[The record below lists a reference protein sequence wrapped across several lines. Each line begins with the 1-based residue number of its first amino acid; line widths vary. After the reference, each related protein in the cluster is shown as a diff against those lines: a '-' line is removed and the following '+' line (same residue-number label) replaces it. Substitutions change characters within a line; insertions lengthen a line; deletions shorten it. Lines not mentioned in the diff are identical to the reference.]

1 MTALKRS
8 LRWFLFGLAGLLGL
22 LLVAGF
28 AIFVILRSDA
38 GQDWLARTI
47 ESQAST
53 PGELSIEIG
62 RIEGKLPQQLQIQD
76 LVLHD
81 GKGPWLKLAA
91 VSLAW
96 SPLAL
101 ADRLVKVEAL
111 ALTDL
116 HILRS
121 PEMPEGAAPS
131 DDEAAPAEPPS
142 LPVDIVIDSFSIDD
156 LIIAEDLAG
165 HAARFKLGAKAKTTD
180 RRDLEA
186 NLHLEGIDPAGE
198 LLAATVEFKPQSDWL
213 KLEALLNAPST
224 GLVAALMALPDRP
237 ALDFSLR
244 GEGPIS
250 DWHGSMT
257 GRLDGHGDLNADVSL
272 IQGDGLALSSQGS
285 LRLDSPLLA
294 DLRPLV
300 EGGVTFDIQG
310 EWSPDAVI
318 TLAPSQIT
326 TNALALAA
334 SGRFAT
340 VSQEFSADSELTLQQ
355 AEAIQSLIAPLSLE
369 GLTLNLAASGHA
381 NQPELN
387 AKLLV
392 NDLSHPMVQAKTV
405 SLDVNAGAK
414 GPIDQPGTA
423 VAARLSGGLAGL
435 TTADLGL
442 PPGLIGHNVDLHTTA
457 ELALDDLLLSIEEA
471 EITTGAL
478 VAEVEGEID
487 LNAIHAD
494 LEIGTALT
502 DLSLL
507 SDMAGMDLAGRFDLS
522 GGVELVEA
530 GKQVVANLEGGLSE
544 LTVGDPVLMA
554 LLGPTVELGIKSF
567 LDDAEGLRV
576 ESLTVEGAAFD
587 LASSASLGPAFDTV
601 EANYALQLP
610 DASVLSESLGMTL
623 AGAASLTGQATG
635 PIDNLTVEALL
646 KAQDVIAD
654 TIALASL
661 EAKTTVEDLP
671 ASPKGDLALLAQ
683 GPFGPLSAS
692 TRFAL
697 SGDQLSVSQLKLSG
711 LQVEAS
717 GDATVPLNGRPVV
730 GDLSLKAADLR
741 HALEFAGLAGGGAL
755 DLAVTLLEE
764 SGEQGAKAKL
774 TASTL
779 SLASGDAAPIRLGSL
794 VANAVGRDLLGEPR
808 ADVNLEARD
817 LSAAPASLS
826 ETTLS
831 ATGGLSGVD
840 WSLST
845 AGDLF
850 GELAITAD
858 GRLAIKEKVTSL
870 ALSALQGRLLAQDL
884 RLKAPVEIDL
894 TRDGIVLED
903 LNLDFAGA
911 EISAAARQS
920 AKAIS
925 GRLSIDSLP
934 LSLIQTFDPTSPL
947 QGSLTLT
954 AELDGPL
961 TKPRGQARLTL
972 DEVKLL
978 ADELVPPVDAVVNAD
993 WKNRK
998 LSAQGTIT
1006 GIGEDNTEVN
1016 AELPLILQPEPLSIL
1031 LPDDKPIAISL
1042 TRRGPIEELV
1052 ALLPLAE
1059 HDVRGLSDIA
1069 LTVGGTLAQPIM
1081 DGQLSITGGR
1091 YENVVSGTLLDDIEI
1106 LIEGDDKQVRLSKLM
1121 ATDGEKG
1128 RISGEGSVGIDA
1140 EQGFPAEIKLSI
1152 DKATLVRLDEVTAVT
1167 TGKLGYAGSLER
1179 ARLEG
1184 DLKITPIEIRIPSTL
1199 PPEVADLEV
1208 IEESSTLNASETET
1222 AEIADEAQPPL
1233 VVDLDVSVSIPSRAF
1248 VRGRGLESEWKGDIK
1263 VTGTSEAPDIA
1274 GRLELVRGELDL
1286 LGKAYKLQ
1294 SGEIILNG
1302 GANVDPDI
1310 NIRAVQESADL
1321 TVNIVLA
1328 GPASNPELTLSS
1340 VPELPQ
1346 DEILAR
1352 MLFGRSTDQ
1361 LSPAEAVQLAAS
1373 VAQLTG
1379 TTGGPGVLDLLR
1391 SGLGVDVLRIG
1402 GNDEGEANVTAGKY
1416 IGDKVFVGVE
1426 QGIGADSG
1434 GVTVEVELTPN
1445 ISVESGVGQTGDSN
1459 VGVKFKWDY

>member
-8 LRWFLFGLAGLLGL
+8 LRWFLYGLAGLLGL
-22 LLVAGF
+22 LVVAGV
-28 AIFVILRSDA
+28 AVFVILRSEA

-91 VSLAW
+91 VSLEW

-101 ADRLVKVEAL
+101 TDRLVKVEAL

-116 HILRS
+116 QILRA
-121 PEMPEGAAPS
+121 PEGPQETEPS
-131 DDEAAPAEPPS
+131 DEVAPAEPPS
-142 LPVDIVIDSFSIDD
+142 LPVDIVIDSLSIDD

-165 HAARFKLGAKAKTTD
+165 HAARFKFGAKAKTTD

-186 NLHLEGIDPAGE
+186 DLHLEGIDPAGE
-198 LLAATVEFKPQSDWL
+198 LLAATVEFKPRSDWL

-224 GLVAALMALPDRP
+224 GLLAAIMALPDRP
-237 ALDFSLR
+237 ALNFSLL

-250 DWHGSMT
+250 DWQGSMT
-257 GRLDGHGDLNADVSL
+257 GRLDGHGDLRGELAL
-272 IQGDGLALSSQGS
+272 TQGDELEVSTQGS
-285 LRLDSPLLA
+285 LRLDSPLIA
-294 DLRPLV
+294 DFRSLV
-300 EGGVTFDIQG
+300 DGGVTFDIRG
-310 EWSPDAVI
+310 GWSPDAVI
-318 TLAPSQIT
+318 TLAPSQVT
-326 TNALALAA
+326 TNALALTM

-340 VSQEFSADSELTLQQ
+340 ETQEFSADSALSLLQ

-369 GLTLNLAASGHA
+369 GLALNLEASGRT
-381 NQPELN
+381 NQPELS
-387 AKLLV
+387 AE
-392 NDLSHPMVQAKTV
+392 LSVDNLNHPMLQAESV
-405 SLDVNAGAK
+405 SFDVDAGAK
-414 GPIDQPGTA
+414 GPIDQPG
-423 VAARLSGGLAGL
+423 AAIAAKLSGGLAGL

-442 PPGLIGHNVDLHTTA
+442 PPGLIGQDVDLQTTA

-471 EITTGAL
+471 ELTTGAL
-478 VAEVEGEID
+478 QAGVQGTID
-487 LNAIHAD
+487 LNTIEAD
-494 LEIGTALT
+494 LEIGTALS

-507 SDMAGMDLAGRFDLS
+507 SDMAGMDLAGRFDLA
-522 GGVELVEA
+522 GTVNLAEA
-530 GKQVVANLEGGLSE
+530 GKQIAAELAGGLREFVVS
-544 LTVGDPVLMA
+544 DPVLMA
-554 LLGPTVELGIKSF
+554 LLGSTVELATTSS
-567 LDDAEGLRV
+567 LNDTEGLRV
-576 ESLTVEGAAFD
+576 DTLTLAGAAFD
-587 LASSASLGPAFDTV
+587 LESSASLGPAFDTV
-601 EANYALQLP
+601 EADYALQLP

-623 AGAASLTGQATG
+623 AGAASLTGQAIG
-635 PIDNLTVEALL
+635 PIDNLTIEALL
-646 KAQDVIAD
+646 EAQDVIAD
-654 TIALASL
+654 TVALASL

-692 TRFAL
+692 TLFAL
-697 SGDQLSVSQLKLSG
+697 SGDLLSVSQLKLSG

-717 GDATVPLNGRPVV
+717 GDATVPLNGSPVV
-730 GDLSLKAADLR
+730 GDLSLRAADLR

-755 DLAVTLLEE
+755 DLDVTLLEE
-764 SGEQGAKAKL
+764 DGEQGAKAKL
-774 TASTL
+774 SASAL
-779 SLASGDAAPIRLGSL
+779 SFASGDAAPIRLASL
-794 VANAVGRDLLGEPR
+794 AADVVAKDLLGDPR

-817 LSAAPASLS
+817 LSAAPAALS
-826 ETTLS
+826 ETRLS
-831 ATGGLSGVD
+831 ASGGLSGAD

-858 GRLAIKEKVTSL
+858 GRLALKEKVTSL

-884 RLKAPVEIDL
+884 RLQAPTEVHL
-894 TRDGIVLED
+894 TQGGMTLED
-903 LNLDFAGA
+903 LSLEFAGA
-911 EISAAARQS
+911 KISAAAQQS
-920 AKAIS
+920 AKSIA
-925 GRLSIDSLP
+925 GRLSIASLP
-934 LSLIQTFDPTSPL
+934 LSLIRTFDPANPL
-947 QGSLTLT
+947 QGSLALT

-961 TKPRGQARLTL
+961 TKPQGRARLTL
-972 DEVKLL
+972 DDVTMLEE
-978 ADELVPPVDAVVNAD
+978 DLVPPVDAVVNAD
-993 WKNRK
+993 WRNGK
-998 LSAQGTIT
+998 LSAQGSIT
-1006 GIGEDNTEVN
+1006 GIGKNTAEVT

-1031 LPDDKPIAISL
+1031 LPDDKPIAINL

-1052 ALLPLAE
+1052 ALLPLAD

-1069 LTVGGTLAQPIM
+1069 LAVGGTLAQPKI
-1081 DGQLSITGGR
+1081 DGQVSVTEGR
-1091 YENVVSGTLLDDIEI
+1091 YENVASGTLLENIE
-1106 LIEGDDKQVRLSKLM
+1106 LLVEGNDKQVRLSKLA

-1128 RISGEGSVGIDA
+1128 HLSGEGTVSIDA
-1140 EQGFPAEIKLSI
+1140 EQGFPAEINLTI

-1167 TGKLGYAGSLER
+1167 SGTLGYAGSIEK
-1179 ARLEG
+1179 AKLEG
-1184 DLKITPIEIRIPSTL
+1184 DLVITPIEVRIPSTL

-1208 IEESSTLNASETET
+1208 IEESSTLEASENET
-1222 AEIADEAQPPL
+1222 AEATEEAPPPL
-1233 VVDLDVSVSIPSRAF
+1233 IVDLDVDVSVPNRAF

-1263 VTGTSEAPDIA
+1263 VTGTSEAPEIA
-1274 GRLELVRGELDL
+1274 GQLELVRGDLEL
-1286 LGKAYKLQ
+1286 LGKSYKLQ
-1294 SGEIILNG
+1294 SGVITLNG
-1302 GANVDPDI
+1302 GPNVDPDI
-1310 NIRAVQESADL
+1310 DIRAVQEGPDL

-1352 MLFGRSTDQ
+1352 MLFGRGTDQ

-1379 TTGGPGVLDLLR
+1379 ATGGPGALDLLR
-1391 SGLGVDVLRIG
+1391 SGLGVDVLRVG
-1402 GNDEGEANVTAGKY
+1402 SNEDGEANVTAGKY